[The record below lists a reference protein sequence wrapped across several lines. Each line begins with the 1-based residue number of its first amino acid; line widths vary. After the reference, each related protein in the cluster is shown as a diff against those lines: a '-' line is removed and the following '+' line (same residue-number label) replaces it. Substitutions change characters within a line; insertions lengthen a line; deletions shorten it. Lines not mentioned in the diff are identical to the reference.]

1 MSALNVNDI
10 SYEEKQLF
18 VPSLNEV
25 KTVLESALLNNFED
39 VTVEVVECPNLS
51 KSPYD
56 LVDCGLGG
64 SPLLLEVGG
73 PPFLLPLVQRS
84 KVYDLKS
91 LIRKCYPAA
100 NSSILAIG
108 AGAGPFPIRG
118 TNCEGIYNMKVAANG
133 DVTNSSYTA
142 KVHGPNEECVLEKV
156 PPTETRSALLL
167 NLFLSQGLPGKVL
180 KVVCRKRKGNENFV
194 ECMRLGLAK
203 NYGEKCVGMGGIFL
217 IKKGHVHQHVMR
229 DFSKTPIHTDEDVN
243 NWLKF
248 YNMPAQLNAVGTLV
262 THENDLDLRLQH
274 FHSFSS
280 SNWGGHYH
288 YDTTPD
294 VVEYEGYFNIAEK
307 IVRMDKPTVTHKVG
321 RD

>member
-1 MSALNVNDI
+1 MSALDVNDI
-10 SYEEKQLF
+10 SYEEKKLF
-18 VPSLNEV
+18 VPSLDEV
-25 KTVLESALLNNFED
+25 KTVLQGTLLNNFVD
-39 VTVEVVECPNLS
+39 VSVEVVDCPDLS

-56 LVDCGLGG
+56 LVDNGLGG
-64 SPLLLEVGG
+64 SPALLEVGG
-73 PPFLLPLVQRS
+73 PPFLLPLVQRN
-84 KVYDLKS
+84 KIYDLKS
-91 LIRKCYPAA
+91 LIRKCYPETK
-100 NSSILAIG
+100 SSILAIG

-118 TNCEGIYNMKVAANG
+118 TNCEGIYNMKLAANG
-133 DVTNSSYTA
+133 DVHNSSYTA
-142 KVHGPNEECVLEKV
+142 KVHGPNEDCVLEKV

-167 NLFLSQGLPGKVL
+167 NLFLSQGQPGKVL
-180 KVVCRKRKGNENFV
+180 KVVCRKRKGTENFV
-194 ECMRLGLAK
+194 ECMRLGLQK

-229 DFSKTPIHTDEDVN
+229 DFSTTPIHTDEDVN

-262 THENDLDLRLQH
+262 THENDMDLRLQH

-294 VVEYEGYFNIAEK
+294 TVEYEGYFNIAER
-307 IVRMDKPTVTHKVG
+307 IVRIDKPIVTHKVG